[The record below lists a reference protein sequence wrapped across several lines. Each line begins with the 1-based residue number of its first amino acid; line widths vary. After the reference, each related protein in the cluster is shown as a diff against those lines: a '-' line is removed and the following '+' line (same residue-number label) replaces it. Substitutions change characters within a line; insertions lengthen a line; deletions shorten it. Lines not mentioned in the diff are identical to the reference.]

1 MEMSVKKYTIEMVI
15 MSVQLFMFYIFPL
28 FAGPTD
34 AMGMVFLI
42 LCSVFVF
49 AMLEGAFSPR
59 KIKFAWPFAVSL
71 LFLPSVPIWYNS
83 SAFVHALWYL
93 VISAVGLA
101 LGCFIR
107 WIVRCFSRKRGN

>member
-1 MEMSVKKYTIEMVI
+1 MKQYRFELLLLAAQFVMYY
-15 MSVQLFMFYIFPL
+15 LFPL
-28 FAGPTD
+28 TCGPTD

-42 LCSVFVF
+42 LCSVFVL

-83 SAFVHALWYL
+83 SALVHALWYWVL
-93 VISAVGLA
+93 SAIGFA

-107 WIVRCFSRKRGN
+107 WIVRFFSRKRGN

>member
-1 MEMSVKKYTIEMVI
+1 MKKFRLEGILLLLQAVMYY
-15 MSVQLFMFYIFPL
+15 LFPL
-28 FAGPTD
+28 TCGPTD

-42 LCSVFVF
+42 LCSVFVL

-83 SAFVHALWYL
+83 SALVHALWYW
-93 VISAVGLA
+93 VISAIGLA

-107 WIVRCFSRKRGN
+107 WIGRFFSRKRGN